1 MYGDY
6 TEELVPEPNTEADVR
21 AYYLLERS
29 DPTVFDTLSPKQI
42 QAITNTWDHIEDL
55 AMPQIEDIELRTE
68 MYMLLCDTTVRII
81 DGTTTLDTLLERKR
95 ETSERTA
102 AYIKAD
108 VCVKIA
114 EFALELLR
122 TGAFIT
128 PRRQNHYPK
137 NNPYHA

>member
-1 MYGDY
+1 M
-6 TEELVPEPNTEADVR
+6 R

-42 QAITNTWDHIEDL
+42 QAITNTWDYIEDL

-95 ETSERTA
+95 HASPGTPD
-102 AYIKAD
+102 YIKAD

-114 EFALELLR
+114 QSALDLLK
-122 TGAFIT
+122 TEAFTT
-128 PRRQNHYPK
+128 PRRQNHYNSK
-137 NNPYHA
+137 GY